1 MRILVKCVIIL
12 IPSTLRASKISLLAI
27 NCTAMGRARFMF
39 YQCFFFF
46 FFVVGDQ
53 TQTSSQPNF
62 ESRNL
67 WCLFAISCWNINTR
81 TMLRILFSLFV
92 YNIYFLL
99 VLSKRWIQREI
110 INTLKTLKKGITS
123 AMECADVAAFIFA
136 TWQMHCKMRVYFA
149 SLFCQKRWSLIYVQF
164 CEYFLWVSAN
174 EAKFFGCFIAA
185 S

>member
-1 MRILVKCVIIL
+1 VRHNL
-12 IPSTLRASKISLLAI
+12 IPSTLRASRISLLAI

-39 YQCFFFF
+39 YQCFFVLF

-67 WCLFAISCWNINTR
+67 WCLFAISCWNVNTR
-81 TMLRILFSLFV
+81 TMLWILFSLFV

-123 AMECADVAAFIFA
+123 AMECADIAAFIFA
-136 TWQMHCKMRVYFA
+136 TWQMHCKIMFTLQVYFA
-149 SLFCQKRWSLIYVQF
+149 RSD
-164 CEYFLWVSAN
+164 
-174 EAKFFGCFIAA
+174 GH
-185 S
+185 